1 MTKICEW
8 CKREFEA
15 RYSKGKQ
22 TKFCSHE
29 CACMAKRKLNQEKR
43 EARAKELG
51 ITVDELIRRSKR
63 GRVGLRDSQPKR
75 YGHRPKSYREIVAAN
90 RKHPVAVGWR
100 GAPVMGGW

>member
-8 CKREFEA
+8 CKCEFTPRHSHGA
-15 RYSKGKQ
+15 RM
-22 TKFCSHE
+22 KFCSHE

-63 GRVGLRDSQPKR
+63 GRVGLRDSQPNHYKLK
-75 YGHRPKSYREIVAAN
+75 RPKTYAEIRAYNAA
-90 RKHPVAVGWR
+90 HPLKLGWR
-100 GAPVMGGW
+100 R